1 MTLRKRSLLNSRQ
14 VGSSGEDRA
23 AAYLVQQGFT
33 ILCRNWRTKRG
44 EIDIIATK
52 NDILVF
58 AEVKTL
64 PSGSVQTLMQ
74 ELGRKKQKRI
84 TETAKWFLLNNRQYS
99 NSIIRFDVLIVD
111 MPGLEP
117 VYHVENAFSES
128 V

>member
-1 MTLRKRSLLNSRQ
+1 LNSRQ